1 MASITLSKRRVL
13 SARSIQLRDQL
24 GRPIPGP
31 VPLRSSA
38 FPEGLTNLSRRNQA
52 RVSSANRLYELV
64 GRVIRF
70 AFARNL
76 IIVVENPRSS
86 LFWVTRWWRLKGVDM
101 MYTAHQA
108 CAYGSDRPKWT
119 VLAAVSAQS
128 STFQSPLQNMSR
140 RVSLAQA

>member
-38 FPEGLTNLSRRNQA
+38 FPGRNQA